1 MTDNKI
7 KVNDRPVRI
16 LLTESIH
23 QSGIRLLRE
32 RFTVKFA
39 KSISQD
45 AIIESGKDCQGMLVR
60 IARITGETMKKLPD
74 LKIIARHGVGTDNV
88 DLKAAAERRITVTNA
103 KGSNTDSVA
112 EHALGLMLAL
122 SKNMLNMDREVRN
135 GNFGIRYMVTA
146 IEMLGKTVGI
156 IGFGEIGRALAG
168 KLAAMGL
175 KIIAYDPYIP
185 AEKYE
190 GDIISMKKNLEEVL
204 KGSDII
210 SIHVPYNTQTHG
222 LIGRKEL
229 DIIKKDALLINVS
242 RGGVVDEEALY
253 DALKEKRIRGA
264 GIDVFE
270 KEPTGKDNPLFGL
283 DNVILSPHSGAL
295 TEEAMIRMAM
305 VCSRS
310 IIDYFEGR
318 KPQNIVNNI

>member
-135 GNFGIRYMVTA
+135 GNFNIRYRVDA
-146 IEMLGKTVGI
+146 IEILGKTVGI

-168 KLAAMGL
+168 KLAAMGV
-175 KIIAYDPYIP
+175 KIIVYDPYIP
-185 AEKYE
+185 SRKNVEDSVVSIKE
-190 GDIISMKKNLEEVL
+190 NLEDVL

-222 LIGRKEL
+222 LIGKKEL
-229 DIIKKDALLINVS
+229 EIMKKDALLINVS
-242 RGGVVDEEALY
+242 RGGVVDEEALH
-253 DALKEKRIRGA
+253 DALKKKKIQL
-264 GIDVFE
+264 IW
-270 KEPTGKDNPLFGL
+270 
-283 DNVILSPHSGAL
+283 
-295 TEEAMIRMAM
+295 
-305 VCSRS
+305 
-310 IIDYFEGR
+310 IIISFSL
-318 KPQNIVNNI
+318 